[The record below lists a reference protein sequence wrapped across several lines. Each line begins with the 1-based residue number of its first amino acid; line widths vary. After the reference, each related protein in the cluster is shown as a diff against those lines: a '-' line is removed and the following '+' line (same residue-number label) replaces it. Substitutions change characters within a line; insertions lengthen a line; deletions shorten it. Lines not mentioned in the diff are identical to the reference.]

1 MPFGIEVETKRGKKV
16 HPILEGTILHVKMVD
31 DDDHPFFYLPK
42 RGALAKQTGEDELTV
57 VAPKTPTHIFHGTG
71 VFMLTTEKGKLV
83 FIPPAE
89 KPSK

>member
-16 HPILEGTILHVKMVD
+16 WPIRKGEIIYVKPVD
-31 DDDHPFFYLPK
+31 SSDPFLLVPES
-42 RGALAKQTGEDELTV
+42 GALAKQTGEDELTV

-71 VFMLTTEKGKLV
+71 VSMLTTEKGKLV